1 MTLILLNTK
10 EDILKYIL
18 QIKYLISLRL
28 RWKISEYVYNV
39 IPVLYMHDSLVLL
52 LSVFEKQTVIIE
64 QKFLSLTS
72 EGL

>member
-18 QIKYLISLRL
+18 QIKYLINLRL